1 MEILV
6 WSNNKPIKT
15 ITKDVFQGPKVIL
28 PARFSF
34 IGVRSLFGL
43 IGLSFVQ
50 SPGKFVGNGLFR
62 LQRLA

>member
-15 ITKDVFQGPKVIL
+15 ITKDGFQGPKV
-28 PARFSF
+28 PARLSF
-34 IGVRSLFGL
+34 IGGRSLFGP
-43 IGLSFVQ
+43 IRLSFVQ
-50 SPGKFVGNGLFR
+50 SPGKFVCNGLFR